1 MTMNIIQSIDDNIQ
15 REFNITESDTNDQ
28 ILIKVNVYFSE
39 RIKKI
44 EKYGNIDI
52 ENNLL
57 LEYAEKW
64 IRILKPYF
72 AVLKG
77 NKYFEQLFTHRYM
90 CCAFYVLK
98 TSDET
103 LFNQLLSDTHFED
116 LCYRGLI
123 EYFDMY
129 TGPFYNN
136 ERAITM
142 LCTYFPARKMNVQEY
157 ERLTPVLFKHISY
170 AGSKGDRGYAY
181 EGISAIQK
189 GISNIPIKYILRG
202 LDGISLS
209 NVLGDPII
217 RKQVYTVIRYSQ
229 WDDFLEKKFFYL
241 DSLIIANKLN
251 EILYLKYKNER
262 YSRYYID
269 YNTHIGQEKIMVLQE
284 EDEEKYG
291 YWENTPFTQRVFM
304 LNKVPILTVSYQ
316 NKNIEIKYN
325 KKLKKFPMNENDY
338 YLNEFIS
345 REYYSE
351 IHELIMNVALGA
363 SDFSFSYAYIDQ
375 YRTLNNSTL
384 SFDGLTDFNL
394 KSKKLIK
401 KSELDLN
408 PKFYDPSI
416 HSVTCIVGKNGTG
429 KTSVIEF
436 LNQWFFAMIMG
447 IEADEIRIENGIVV
461 TEDLK
466 VIGLDGDEIQ
476 FLVTFNL
483 NDNLYFISNFKV
495 ETEVFSACEKGVFKS
510 SDYSK
515 IIYFSS
521 MIHLNHWTF
530 EKRLNPSLNNNNSEM
545 NLRGDFRSADYS
557 EMNSLNYMLDH
568 IDAPEEAFVNKEIC
582 YHLAFLD
589 AFYSSIKKSE
599 AYKEN
604 NEIRS
609 GMFGDHFIE
618 HIVLNLSDRSIP
630 IDSFLPLVENETYIE
645 QAITSR
651 TSKLGHFS
659 SGQYA
664 KFSFLAKL
672 YWCLSGYSK
681 YYKLFEKYAKPIENS
696 FSVLDTIEPGET
708 AVIFID
714 EGELYYHPE
723 WQRKYMQE
731 LIFMINQYSDQ
742 NKIQIII
749 TTNSPFIVSDLM
761 HSDVVYMPEIENEEE
776 QLTFGQN
783 IHTLMMKKFFMEGS
797 IGAFSKSKI
806 SELIQWINAFDA
818 LNNAK
823 DDEVEPCS
831 EKYNKISDGI
841 HKKYGIPNTT
851 TDMFNFI
858 KKQILYVGEVVYREK
873 LLMMLEES
881 RKNDVAF
888 QLALLEKEQLKLEQK
903 MIELKNRRERYDRN

>member
-1 MTMNIIQSIDDNIQ
+1 MNIFQNIDYGTKK
-15 REFNITESDTNDQ
+15 ELNITESDTNDQ
-28 ILIKVNVYFSE
+28 VLVKIDGFFSE
-39 RIKKI
+39 KIKKMTT
-44 EKYGNIDI
+44 YGNEDI

-64 IRILKPYF
+64 IRILKPHF
-72 AVLKG
+72 TVIKG
-77 NKYFEQLFTHRYM
+77 NRQFERLFNHRHM
-90 CCAFYVLK
+90 CCAFYALK
-98 TSDET
+98 ASDEEV
-103 LFNQLLSDTHFED
+103 FNQLLNDSHFED

-142 LCTYFPARKMNVQEY
+142 LCAYFPARKMDVQEY
-157 ERLTPVLFKHISY
+157 ERLTPVLFRHISY

-189 GISNIPIKYILRG
+189 GISKIPIQYILRG

-209 NVLGDPII
+209 NVLGDPIV

-269 YNTHIGQEKIMVLQE
+269 YVTRIGQEKIMVLHE
-284 EDEEKYG
+284 ENEEKYG
-291 YWENTPFTQRVFM
+291 YWENTPFKQRVFK
-304 LNKVPILTVSYQ
+304 LDEVPILTISYQ
-316 NKNIEIKYN
+316 NENIEIKYN
-325 KKLKKFPMNENDY
+325 KKSKKVPMNEDDY
-338 YLNEFIS
+338 YLNEFVS
-345 REYYSE
+345 RGYYSE
-351 IHELIMNVALGA
+351 IHQLIMNEELGA

-375 YRTLNNSTL
+375 YRTLRNSTL
-384 SFDGLTDFNL
+384 SFDGLTDFDL
-394 KSKKLIK
+394 TSRHLSK

-416 HSVTCIVGKNGTG
+416 HSVTCIVGKNGMG
-429 KTSVIEF
+429 KTSIVEF

-447 IEADEIRIENGIVV
+447 IEANIIEIENGIVV

-466 VIGLDGDEIQ
+466 KIGLDGGEIQ

-483 NDNLYFISNFKV
+483 NGNFYFVSNFKV
-495 ETEVFSACEKGVFKS
+495 ETEVFLAYDRGFFKS

-521 MIHLNHWTF
+521 MINLNHWMF
-530 EKRLNPSLNNNNSEM
+530 QKRVNRSFDNENSEM
-545 NLRGDFRSADYS
+545 NLSADFRSADYS
-557 EMNSLNYMLDH
+557 EMCSLDYMLDH
-568 IDAPEEAFVNKEIC
+568 IDVPKDEFVNKEMC
-582 YHLAFLD
+582 YQLAFLD
-589 AFYSSIKKSE
+589 AFCSAIKKSE
-599 AYKEN
+599 ESEEN
-604 NEIRS
+604 KRIRS
-609 GMFGDHFIE
+609 EMFGDHFLE
-618 HIVLNLSDRSIP
+618 SIVLNLSDQSIA
-630 IDSFLPLVENETYIE
+630 INQIIPLRENEAHIK
-645 QAITSR
+645 QAITSVE
-651 TSKLGHFS
+651 SKLGHFS

-672 YWCLSGYSK
+672 YWCLGGYK
-681 YYKLFEKYAKPIENS
+681 AYYKLFEKYAENIENT
-696 FSVLDTIEPGET
+696 FSVLDTIELGET

-742 NKIQIII
+742 NKLQIIL

-761 HSDVVYMPEIENEEE
+761 HSDVVYMPKIENEKE

-783 IHTLMMKKFFMEGS
+783 IHTLMMKNFFMEGS
-797 IGAFSKSKI
+797 VGAFSKSKM

-818 LNNAK
+818 LNNRK
-823 DDEVEPCS
+823 EEDREKRI
-831 EKYNKISDGI
+831 EKYNEISSVIQSRYD
-841 HKKYGIPNTT
+841 IPNTT
-851 TDMFNFI
+851 TDMYNFV
-858 KKQILYVGEVVYREK
+858 KKQIMYIGEVVYREK

-881 RKNDVAF
+881 QKNNVEF
-888 QLALLEKEQLKLEQK
+888 QLTLLENEQL
-903 MIELKNRRERYDRN
+903 ELNQRIMELRSRREQHDLN